1 MIWQLWFYRVRAT
14 HTLITMFLSC
24 ATHGSTI
31 VALSCAAHR
40 LIIIVL
46 SCATHHLTIMVLSYA
61 THDLTIMI
69 LSFSTRGL
77 TNMALSCATHCLT
90 IIVLSCAT
98 HDLTIVRLSC
108 DAHVCVPGCV
118 WNICYLG
125 TSFDVV
131 LVVLLLLL
139 LLLLRKWSWCSGPA
153 LYLFASQVA
162 VIVNESELCCC
173 VPYSM
178 SEVSWASLTPCVCWF
193 FEIWLWIRN
202 AQGMRPEMLS
212 CILFLKKSLFLLL
225 CNLVKK
231 CWTKQIKFIQKL
243 NYLA

>member
-24 ATHGSTI
+24 ATHGSAI

-40 LIIIVL
+40 LIIMVL
-46 SCATHHLTIMVLSYA
+46 SCTTPHLTIMVLSYA

-77 TNMALSCATHCLT
+77 TNMVLSCATHCLT

-125 TSFDVV
+125 TSFVVV

-153 LYLFASQVA
+153 LYLFASQVT

-173 VPYSM
+173 VPYYM
-178 SEVSWASLTPCVCWF
+178 SEVSRASLTPCICWF

-212 CILFLKKSLFLLL
+212 CIFFFFFFFLLL
-225 CNLVKK
+225 CKLVKK

-243 NYLA
+243 NDLA